1 MSGPVRI
8 QEQNRKM
15 KHTRASNTAVHLYL
29 QTSLRLLIESFI
41 IKAFA
46 FGARSQAF
54 ALVAPRSYIFSFSFV
69 TFNFIAS
76 SKTGISTVLEHPR
89 APQKT

>member
-15 KHTRASNTAVHLYL
+15 KHTRAAVHLYL

-46 FGARSQAF
+46 FGSQPSFRS
-54 ALVAPRSYIFSFSFV
+54 RSAKVIHLFIFVCYFQLHRKF
-69 TFNFIAS
+69 
-76 SKTGISTVLEHPR
+76 
-89 APQKT
+89 